1 MPFRKE
7 WRKIVVSDDGK
18 VNRRLWEIATI
29 AHLRNKLRAGDGWVD
44 RSAGYRR
51 FDSYLLSEPKAKPVV
66 SALGLPLSADE
77 WLAQRGQELDRRLKK
92 FAQHLKRDA
101 LDDVRFRDDRLQISP
116 VRTIT
121 TPDAEELASLIHDA
135 RFRVRSGHL
144 LRLAVLRGRPA
155 SLAFVSPHSD

>member
-1 MPFRKE
+1 MR
-7 WRKIVVSDDGK
+7 ISDWSSD
-18 VNRRLWEIATI
+18 VCSSDL
-29 AHLRNKLRAGDGWVD
+29 
-44 RSAGYRR
+44 
-51 FDSYLLSEPKAKPVV
+51 PKAKPVV

-121 TPDAEELASLIHDA
+121 TPDAEELAHRPEATVPRTIGTA
-135 RFRVRSGHL
+135 PG
-144 LRLAVLRGRPA
+144 RGRG
-155 SLAFVSPHSD
+155 

>member
-1 MPFRKE
+1 MR
-7 WRKIVVSDDGK
+7 ISDWSSD
-18 VNRRLWEIATI
+18 VCSSDLTI
-29 AHLRNKLRAGDGWVD
+29 AHLRNKLRSGDVWVE

-121 TPDAEELASLIHDA
+121 TPDAQELDRKNGGKGKRGS
-135 RFRVRSGHL
+135 VRGDHG
-144 LRLAVLRGRPA
+144 GRRNK
-155 SLAFVSPHSD
+155 

>member
-1 MPFRKE
+1 M
-7 WRKIVVSDDGK
+7 
-18 VNRRLWEIATI
+18 RLWESATI
-29 AHLRNKLRAGDGWVD
+29 AHLRNKLRSGDVWVE

-121 TPDAEELASLIHDA
+121 TPDAEELASLI
-135 RFRVRSGHL
+135 RSEEHTSEL
-144 LRLAVLRGRPA
+144 QSLMRISYAVFCLKKKTTKNI
-155 SLAFVSPHSD
+155 SHINH

>member
-1 MPFRKE
+1 MR
-7 WRKIVVSDDGK
+7 ISDWSSD
-18 VNRRLWEIATI
+18 VCSSDL
-29 AHLRNKLRAGDGWVD
+29 
-44 RSAGYRR
+44 
-51 FDSYLLSEPKAKPVV
+51 PKAKPVV

-121 TPDAEELASLIHDA
+121 TPDAEELPHRLDA
-135 RFRVRSGHL
+135 MMPRIRIPELLHEVEIGRTHVVTPVPNPHL
-144 LRLAVLRGRPA
+144 VCRP
-155 SLAFVSPHSD
+155 LLEK